1 MDTTKSPFGSV
12 KRQSRNVSIQRPQ
25 VERRATRGPLDVVD
39 DPLADASIGSAVASP
54 TDPASARQSA
64 ELQAQPSEPEPEA
77 RERPTTD
84 VDLSFLKDPSIYHQ
98 LGTEDIPRAFLD
110 SPNQPPSD
118 TPLAELLQYGH
129 FRRAAG
135 ASLIELTRCTS
146 DDATS
151 IFELLYTRLACL
163 VLISRAD
170 LASVEAASMT
180 DFLACNAPGAE
191 KLTPLIPWELRIL
204 LVRLQSIAAADGG
217 RRGIMAL
224 YALSAEVRAHIHEA
238 QEAGNEHEVS
248 LWSDRLR
255 DLGLRVADTF
265 VEMGELETATRHLDS
280 LVDPDID
287 ELVYRKALLRLRIG
301 DVAGARRCVER
312 IQNAQRRDD
321 LDTLLEAANGHMSK
335 AAEEWQI
342 RTNEHAEDALS
353 ATNLAVGL
361 LYTGKIAQ
369 ARRVFEE
376 LSQRS
381 PAFPGLLFN
390 LGTVY
395 ELCTE
400 HALERKN
407 ELAQTI
413 AAKAPSS
420 TSGGWERA
428 NFDFK
433 L

>member
-1 MDTTKSPFGSV
+1 M
-12 KRQSRNVSIQRPQ
+12 
-25 VERRATRGPLDVVD
+25 
-39 DPLADASIGSAVASP
+39 
-54 TDPASARQSA
+54 
-64 ELQAQPSEPEPEA
+64 ELQALPPEPEP
-77 RERPTTD
+77 RERPTAD
-84 VDLSFLKDPSIYHQ
+84 VDLRFLKDPSNYHQ
-98 LGTEDIPRAFLD
+98 LGTEDIPTAFLD

-118 TPLAELLQYGH
+118 TPLADLLRHGH

-135 ASLIELTRCTS
+135 TALVDLTKCPS
-146 DDATS
+146 VDATG
-151 IFELLYTRLACL
+151 IFELFYTRLACL
-163 VLISRAD
+163 VLISRVD
-170 LASVEAASMT
+170 LASVEAASLT
-180 DFLACNAPGAE
+180 DFLARNAPGAE
-191 KLTPLIPWELRIL
+191 QIAPLIPWELRIL

-224 YALSAEVRAHIHEA
+224 YALSAEVRAHTHEA
-238 QEAGNEHEVS
+238 QEAENGNENEVT

-301 DVAGARRCVER
+301 DVTGARRCVDR
-312 IQNAQRRDD
+312 IENAQRREA
-321 LDTLLEAANGHMSK
+321 LDILLEAANGHMPK
-335 AAEEWQI
+335 AAERWQA
-342 RTNEHAEDALS
+342 RADEHAGDALS

-369 ARRVFEE
+369 ARQVFEAI
-376 LSQRS
+376 SQRS

-400 HALERKN
+400 HALERKT
-407 ELAQTI
+407 ELAQSI